1 MHKCCRCGTYMD
13 FKILYS
19 AGIPTILWIC
29 PNCKETSYGIYN
41 STSTIRVNTNPFN
54 PYVYNTRTI
63 LNKK

>member
-1 MHKCCRCGTYMD
+1 MQKCCRCGTYMD

-29 PNCKETSYGIYN
+29 PNCKCETLYRVYN
-41 STSTIRVNTNPFN
+41 STSTTRVDTN